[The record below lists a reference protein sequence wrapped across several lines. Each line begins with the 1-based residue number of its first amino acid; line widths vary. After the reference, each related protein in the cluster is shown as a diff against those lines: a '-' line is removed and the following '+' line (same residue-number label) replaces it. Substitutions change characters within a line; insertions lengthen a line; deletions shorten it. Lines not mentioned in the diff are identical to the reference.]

1 MHRGLIKLMQ
11 LQARAV
17 FRRMFRGAKTPR
29 GLIYLI
35 VGAILFFAWL
45 GPSVAGAFLR
55 PRTDPASVLMN
66 FPLAMLGFC
75 LMTLVTSAGERAV
88 AFNPSEVD
96 FLFSGPFS
104 RRQLLAYKIARSAFA
119 AMFTSGMFSLIFLR
133 FARHWLTGWI
143 GMFLAL
149 MFVQLF
155 SMSIVLIGQTIG
167 ERAFTRG
174 RKLMIVFVCIAI
186 AAILGPSVS
195 SGTQRNPQELAY
207 EFTHSQ
213 SGRIVLAPFSVF
225 ARILTADAVLTD
237 GLKWAGV
244 ALAEIGLMILV
255 VMHLDAH
262 YLEAAASTGQKV
274 HDRIQ
279 RYRRGGG
286 LAFQAKSASLHLPMF
301 PRLAGAGAIAWRQLL
316 TALRTSRSLLIVLVF
331 VCLGAGPMLYAGG
344 LRDHP
349 ERVVVGI
356 LFWITFMLG
365 NMLRYD
371 FRGDLDHMDTLKALP
386 VHPSAIAAAELI
398 APVAVLTLFQLL
410 LLISASFLANGFSS
424 VLGLTLLF
432 ILPIN
437 AILIAVENLIF
448 LIFPVRNV
456 TVSPGD
462 LQGFGRQMLM
472 FMLKTMVLML
482 SVGIAAG
489 LGAVAY
495 FVSHRSISAL
505 VAVTF
510 FALVLEF
517 LAMIPLLVL
526 AFRKFDLSVD
536 TPA

>member
-35 VGAILFFAWL
+35 VGTLLFFLWL
-45 GPSVAGAFLR
+45 GPSVVGAFMR
-55 PRTDPASVLMN
+55 PRTDPATVSMY

-75 LMTLVTSAGERAV
+75 VMTLVTSAGERAV

-96 FLFSGPFS
+96 FLFPGPFS
-104 RRQLLAYKIARSAFA
+104 RRQLLLYKIARSASA
-119 AMFTSGMFSLIFLR
+119 ALFTSAMFSLIFLR
-133 FARHWLTGWI
+133 FARHWFTGWI

-174 RKLMIVFVCIAI
+174 RKLIIVFVCIAI
-186 AAILGPSVS
+186 AAILGPSVT
-195 SGTQRNPQELAY
+195 SGAQRNPQELAY
-207 EFTHSQ
+207 AFVHSQ
-213 SGRIVLAPFSVF
+213 SGRVVLAPFIVF
-225 ARILTADAVLTD
+225 ARILTADSVLTG

-244 ALAEIGLMILV
+244 AVAEIALMLLI
-255 VMHLDAH
+255 VMQLDAH

-286 LAFQAKSASLHLPMF
+286 LAFQAKSASLRLPML

-316 TALRTSRSLLIVLVF
+316 TALRTSRSLLIVMVV
-331 VCLGAGPMLYAGG
+331 VCLGAGPIVYAGG
-344 LRDHP
+344 IHDHP
-349 ERVVVGI
+349 ERILVGI
-356 LFWITFMLG
+356 LFWFTFMLG

-386 VHPSAIAAAELI
+386 VHPSAIAAAELV

-410 LLISASFLANGFSS
+410 LVISASFLASGINA

-437 AILIAVENLIF
+437 AILIAVENLVF
-448 LIFPVRNV
+448 LVFPVRNV

-472 FMLKTMVLML
+472 FLLKSMVLIF
-482 SVGIAAG
+482 SVAIAAG
-489 LGAVAY
+489 MGALAY
-495 FVSHRSISAL
+495 FIAHRSISAL
-505 VAVTF
+505 ITVSFIT
-510 FALVLEF
+510 LILEF
-517 LAMIPLLVL
+517 FGMIPLIVL

-536 TPA
+536 TPT